1 MATKALDR
9 AAKKTSDETLRLMR
23 RRKFLDVALDYGL
36 YGTLLALVIFF
47 SLTSPYFLTPRN
59 LTNIAVA
66 VSVTGILAAG
76 FTVALIAGQVDISI
90 GATLGLTAVVMGV
103 LTERI
108 GLPWLVAAL
117 LALLVGLVVGLINSF
132 LVVGFAINSLIATL
146 AISVV
151 LRGGALILAGGQVI
165 PLTDTGLQEAVN
177 SRPLGIP
184 VPVILLLGVFAIGW
198 LVLTHAKV
206 GWHVYAV
213 GANPNASLRS
223 GISTKKIFFGVFV
236 TSGILASVGG
246 LISAGQAGGGGP
258 TFGDGIEFQVLA
270 AVLLAGFGLQG
281 GTGRFE
287 RALIGVVLV
296 GVLLNGLILLGVD
309 AYYQYLARGV
319 VFVLAVVLA
328 SLATRKA
335 SR

>member
-1 MATKALDR
+1 VTTLATAS
-9 AAKKTSDETLRLMR
+9 AR
-23 RRKFLDVALDYGL
+23 RRRFLDVALDYGL
-36 YGTLLALVIFF
+36 YGTLVALIIFF
-47 SLTSPYFLTPRN
+47 SIASPYFLTPRN

-66 VSVTGILAAG
+66 VAVTGILAAG
-76 FTVALIAGQVDISI
+76 FTAALIAGQVDISI
-90 GATLGLTAVVMGV
+90 GATLGVTAVVVATLNEKLGM
-103 LTERI
+103 
-108 GLPWLVAAL
+108 PWPLAAL
-117 LALLVGLVVGLINSF
+117 IAVLVGLVVGLVNSV

-146 AISVV
+146 AMSVV
-151 LRGGALILAGGQVI
+151 LRGAAFILAGGQTI
-165 PLTDTGLQEAVN
+165 PMTDPGLQLAVN
-177 SRPLGIP
+177 ARPLGIP
-184 VPVILLLGVFAIGW
+184 IPVILLLGVFAIGW
-198 LVLTHAKV
+198 LLLTRAKV

-213 GANPNASLRS
+213 GASPSAALRA
-223 GISTKKIFFGVFV
+223 GISTKKIFIGVFIA
-236 TSGILASVGG
+236 SGLLASVGG

-287 RALIGVVLV
+287 RALVGVVLV

-309 AYYQYLARGV
+309 AYYQYLARGL
-319 VFVLAVVLA
+319 VFVVAVVLA

>member
-1 MATKALDR
+1 MTTLATAS
-9 AAKKTSDETLRLMR
+9 AR
-23 RRKFLDVALDYGL
+23 RRRFLDVALDYGL
-36 YGTLLALVIFF
+36 YGTLVALIIFF
-47 SLTSPYFLTPRN
+47 SIASPYFLTPRN

-66 VSVTGILAAG
+66 VAVTGILAAG
-76 FTVALIAGQVDISI
+76 FTAALIAGQVDISI
-90 GATLGLTAVVMGV
+90 GATLGVTAVVVATLNEKLGM
-103 LTERI
+103 
-108 GLPWLVAAL
+108 PWPLAAL
-117 LALLVGLVVGLINSF
+117 IAVLVGLVVGLVNSV

-146 AISVV
+146 AMSVV
-151 LRGGALILAGGQVI
+151 LRGAAFILAGGQTI
-165 PLTDTGLQEAVN
+165 PMTDPGLQLAVN
-177 SRPLGIP
+177 ARPLGIP
-184 VPVILLLGVFAIGW
+184 IPVILLLGVFAIGW
-198 LVLTHAKV
+198 LLLTRAKV

-213 GANPNASLRS
+213 GASPSAALRA
-223 GISTKKIFFGVFV
+223 GISTKKIFIGVFIA
-236 TSGILASVGG
+236 SGLLASVGG

-287 RALIGVVLV
+287 RALVGVVLV

-309 AYYQYLARGV
+309 AYYQYLARGL
-319 VFVLAVVLA
+319 VFVVAVVLA